1 MILSAC
7 QSGRYRTLVVLLTN
21 RLAYRYRLWSA
32 ESRSDNL
39 GAGMAPPQISPNN
52 EPALRLILRFLLGLA
67 GGLVLL
73 VALGRIAAHAF
84 PSLGHGIAMIVIF
97 LAVIWCAVGLFII
110 AGELLT
116 KRTESD
122 GDDKGI

>member
-1 MILSAC
+1 
-7 QSGRYRTLVVLLTN
+7 
-21 RLAYRYRLWSA
+21 
-32 ESRSDNL
+32 
-39 GAGMAPPQISPNN
+39 MAPPQISPKN
-52 EPALRLILRFLLGLA
+52 EPALRLILRTCRRPRA
-67 GGLVLL
+67 P
-73 VALGRIAAHAF
+73 VALGRIAAYAF

>member
-1 MILSAC
+1 
-7 QSGRYRTLVVLLTN
+7 
-21 RLAYRYRLWSA
+21 
-32 ESRSDNL
+32 
-39 GAGMAPPQISPNN
+39 
-52 EPALRLILRFLLGLA
+52 
-67 GGLVLL
+67 VLL

-110 AGELLT
+110 ASELLT

>member
-1 MILSAC
+1 MECRESKR
-7 QSGRYRTLVVLLTN
+7 QSRCRDGTSSD
-21 RLAYRYRLWSA
+21 LAEER
-32 ESRSDNL
+32 
-39 GAGMAPPQISPNN
+39 AGIAADPF
-52 EPALRLILRFLLGLA
+52 ALA

>member
-1 MILSAC
+1 ML
-7 QSGRYRTLVVLLTN
+7 RDLLD
-21 RLAYRYRLWSA
+21 RLAYRCRLWSA

-39 GAGMAPPQISPNN
+39 GAGMAPPQISPKN
-52 EPALRLILRFLLGLA
+52 EPGIAADPSVSLGHLP